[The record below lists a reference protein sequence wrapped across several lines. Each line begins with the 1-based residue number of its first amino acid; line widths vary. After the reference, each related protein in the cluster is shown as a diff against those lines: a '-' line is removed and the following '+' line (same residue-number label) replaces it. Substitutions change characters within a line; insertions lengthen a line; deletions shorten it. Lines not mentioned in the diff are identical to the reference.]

1 MTQNVFD
8 REEPDVKDLRLS
20 RETVEGMIQSEDKWH
35 DQTISHGISKYEVF
49 IRHENDRHAR
59 RVEELKAVLATL
71 DKEMTE

>member
-8 REEPDVKDLRLS
+8 RDQPDLDSIRLS
-20 RETVEGMIQSEDKWH
+20 REAVEGMIESEDRWH

-49 IRHENDRHAR
+49 IRAENDRHAR

-71 DKEMTE
+71 EKERTE